1 MISIRRSDDRGIGGH
16 GISWLD
22 SQHTFSFG
30 DYFDPEHMGF
40 ASLRV
45 INEDHVAPNGG
56 FATHPHQNMEIVS
69 YVISGQLEHKDS
81 MGNGSVIKAGDVQRM
96 SAGTGVTHSEFNPSG
111 DEPVHFLQIWF
122 LPQENNIQPSY
133 QQQFFADE
141 DKQGKFK
148 LVMSATGEADSMTIN
163 QDVNMRVALLN
174 GEESVE
180 VDAADGRVQWVQI
193 VRGQVELN
201 GQTLVAGDAA
211 AVSQENKLVFAH
223 AADAEVILFDM
234 RVQ

>member
-122 LPQENNIQPSY
+122 LPEENNIQPSY
-133 QQQFFADE
+133 QQQFFTDE
-141 DKQGKFK
+141 EKQGKFK

-163 QDVNMRVALLN
+163 QDVNMRVALLD
-174 GEESVE
+174 GEEPVV
-180 VDAADGRVQWVQI
+180 VDATEGRVQWVQI